1 MSGFH
6 IFTRNISA
14 SLASA
19 FAVGMALFSS
29 ATANAQNTGDVPD
42 PPVLQPRGAP
52 PVTAEA
58 VTGVARGPSEQLLD
72 LNIEYVKGTIPNPST
87 GRNDAVYLRS
97 YTRAGEPKP
106 TLFISPAIHTRPGDV
121 LRINLNNLLPATPPP
136 GDSGCASADQ
146 AAPDQPHCF
155 NGTNLHTHGLWVN
168 PAGNGDNVLLSI
180 NPGVSF
186 QYEYA
191 IPTEHPAGTFWYHT
205 HRHGSTA
212 LQVSSGMAGALI
224 IYGDRLPTPTKT
236 GDLDTLLAGMKERT
250 LVLQQIQYYCGED
263 SQGNMNYNCGAK
275 DVGVIESYDAFGP
288 GSWGASGRYTSINGL
303 VLPGYQNIPPFRAV
317 QGQVERW
324 RIIHGGVRD
333 TIGLQFVKATGTPK
347 LTAGRKLAASRMA
360 ALVGQTCGGA
370 VLPMHLAAADG
381 LTMAAALPTDVA
393 TFQPGY
399 RFDAL
404 VVFPEA
410 GNYCVLDVDTG
421 AAGSVGGVPSG
432 TRLLGMVQVGRGQA
446 VSGKVGDYL
455 TQQLVAAAQQT
466 MPDDV
471 KATVVDD
478 LQQGLKFSSFV
489 PHPTVDDGELT
500 GTQELTFRLDF
511 PDPNGP
517 PLFEVANQLK
527 GSPQYDP
534 QPYKPDRVDRKLT
547 LGGVDEWTLQSQ
559 FVSHPFHIHVNP
571 FQIVSI
577 TDPYGRD
584 VSDPNVVDNYALGA
598 TPAGIIDPQYRGL
611 KGVWKDTLWIK
622 SLIGEVNQ
630 LPPVPGSNPPVASS
644 GVYTIKIRTRYQRYV
659 GEYVLHCH
667 ILDHED
673 QGMMQN
679 VAVVLPGG
687 TPASVNAP
695 EGGHAH

>member
-1 MSGFH
+1 MSGFRS
-6 IFTRNISA
+6 IKRNISA
-14 SLASA
+14 MSVGA
-19 FAVGMALFSS
+19 FAVAMALFS
-29 ATANAQNTGDVPD
+29 AETANAQDGADVPD
-42 PPVLQPRGAP
+42 PPVLRPRGAP
-52 PVTAEA
+52 SVATAQESA
-58 VTGVARGPSEQLLD
+58 VDPLAANEQVLD
-72 LNIEYVKGTIPNPST
+72 LNIEYVAGTILNPSAKS
-87 GRNDAVYLRS
+87 GRDKVNLRS
-97 YTRAGEPKP
+97 YTIPGAPP
-106 TLFISPAIHTRPGDV
+106 PSLYISPAIHTRPGQT
-121 LRINLNNLLPATPPP
+121 LRVNLNNRLPADSSCAT
-136 GDSGCASADQ
+136 GDHGNVNK
-146 AAPDQPHCF
+146 PHCF

-212 LQVSSGMAGALI
+212 MQVSSGMAGALI
-224 IYGDRLPTPTKT
+224 IYGDRPPTPTRT
-236 GDLDTLLAGMKERT
+236 GDLDTLLAGMEERT
-250 LVLQQIQYYCGED
+250 LVLQQIQYYCGRD
-263 SQGNMNYNCGAK
+263 SKGKINYNCGTN

-288 GSWGASGRYTSINGL
+288 GSWGKSGRYTSINGL
-303 VLPGYQNIPPFRAV
+303 VVPGYGDSPAFQAV

-333 TIGLQFVKATGTPK
+333 TIGLQFVKAQGNPTLK
-347 LTAGRKLAASRMA
+347 AGPRLAAESMA
-360 ALVGQTCGGA
+360 ALVDKTCNGP

-381 LTMAAALPTDVA
+381 LTMAAAQPSEVA

-410 GNYCVLDVDTG
+410 GSYCVLDVDTG
-421 AAGSVGGVPSG
+421 AAASVGGVPTG
-432 TRLLGMVQVGRGQA
+432 TRLLGMVRVKPGRA
-446 VSGKVGDYL
+446 VDGKVGDYL
-455 TQQLVAAAQQT
+455 RNELVAAAERT
-466 MPDDV
+466 MPADV
-471 KATVVDD
+471 KATVIND
-478 LQQGLKFSSFV
+478 LRNGLKLTRFV
-489 PHPTVDDGELT
+489 PHPDIGDGELT
-500 GTQELTFRLDF
+500 GKQELTFLINVNSSPLRFEVGSQDYE
-511 PDPNGP
+511 PRPYDPN
-517 PLFEVANQLK
+517 
-527 GSPQYDP
+527 
-534 QPYKPDRVDRKLT
+534 RVDRQLT
-547 LGGVDEWTLQSQ
+547 LNGVDEWTLQSQ

-584 VSDPNVVDNYALGA
+584 VSDPNVVDDYALKA
-598 TPAGIIDPQYRGL
+598 SPAGPIDPQYRGL

-622 SLIGEVNQ
+622 SLIGEVDA
-630 LPPVPGSNPPVASS
+630 LPVQPGSNPPVPSS
-644 GVYTIKIRTRYQRYV
+644 GVYTIKVRTRYQRYV

-695 EGGHAH
+695 EGGHGVH